1 MSNSYSLPISWH
13 LYQVLL
19 ALDYSHLPMSKG
31 DSLHESFA
39 SQLERLGMWH
49 WAAFV
54 LLHLSSGPQ
63 RHAAVSALLQ
73 RHLDVCED
81 LTERENFLVDQLHIP
96 RAWLHQAKVSS
107 PPPTME
113 LTCRLEQPLFL
124 SLTPSLSLSLSFSL
138 FQPATS
144 KSGIMVGHMD
154 LCFRLIKSLFSSF
167 FCYLHLT

>member
-96 RAWLHQAKVSS
+96 RAWLHQAKVSNLS
-107 PPPTME
+107 
-113 LTCRLEQPLFL
+113 FSL
-124 SLTPSLSLSLSFSL
+124 SLPPSLSLSLSLSL
-138 FQPATS
+138 FLPLSTCYVQEWNHGGS
-144 KSGIMVGHMD
+144 HG
-154 LCFRLIKSLFSSF
+154 SLFPS
-167 FCYLHLT
+167 H